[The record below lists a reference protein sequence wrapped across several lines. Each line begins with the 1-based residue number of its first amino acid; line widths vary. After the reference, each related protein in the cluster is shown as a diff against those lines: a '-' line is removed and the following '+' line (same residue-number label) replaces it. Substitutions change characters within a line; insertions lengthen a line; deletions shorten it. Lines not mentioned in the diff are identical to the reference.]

1 MRALVWMIVTLSAAA
16 CNTGPDAEAL
26 RESFAAQLTANR
38 FVQGVERGPDELR
51 FSGPGVEGADRAQWR
66 VHIDAAS
73 VEADEARPGFF
84 KGLVKS
90 SWYADGR
97 KITPSEGSSN
107 LPIELIS
114 NGLAQ
119 ECWALWDAPGKRW
132 TWE

>member
-1 MRALVWMIVTLSAAA
+1 MRALVWIIVALSAAA

-38 FVQGVERGPDELR
+38 FIQNLERGSDELR

-66 VHIDAAS
+66 VHIDDAS
-73 VEADEARPGFF
+73 VETDETRPGFF

-90 SWYADGR
+90 SWYVDGR
-97 KITPSEGSSN
+97 KITPSGGRSN

-119 ECWALWDAPGKRW
+119 ECWALWDAAGKRW